1 MPHHP
6 NGISPAQSHILSE
19 LERGAV
25 LSVGTHGIFWLAR
38 NHEQRWQSKNAVKA
52 LIKKGLIVLKP
63 LSSSEYVKVE
73 GIRR

>member
-6 NGISPAQSHILSE
+6 NGISPTQHHILTE

-25 LSVGTHGIFWLAR
+25 LSIGTHGIYWLAR
-38 NHEQRWQSKNAVKA
+38 NNEQRWQSKNAVNA

-63 LSSSEYVKVE
+63 LSTREYVKAS
-73 GIRR
+73 

>member
-6 NGISPAQSHILSE
+6 NGISPTQQHILTE

-25 LSVGTHGIFWLAR
+25 LSIGTHGIYWLAR
-38 NHEQRWQSKNAVKA
+38 NQEQHWQSKNAVKA

-63 LSSSEYVKVE
+63 LSKNEYVKARE
-73 GIRR
+73 IA